1 MSICVVF
8 LCNKNYLNK
17 FLKSYNELIT
27 NGNYKGDVLLI
38 IGDDLTENEI
48 KKLNLNIYIK
58 KFPNII
64 FPNEIEKQMES
75 VRKLYDDRAIKK
87 KFQWHKL
94 HLFNIY
100 LKKWEYILYLD
111 CGINI
116 YSDISKIIDEKEKN
130 RLVAHSD
137 TYPTYVKKLKD
148 QFDVNKDLFNKLNN
162 TFNLNVDHF
171 QTTIMLY
178 DTDIIK
184 ENTFTKLYELS
195 KLIPISLTNEQAIMS
210 LYFILIKPKWK
221 KLNIEKKENEILYD
235 LIVRNKNK
243 NKNHILLKYKL

>member
-1 MSICVVF
+1 MNICVVF

-38 IGDDLTENEI
+38 IGDDLNEIDI
-48 KKLNLNIYIK
+48 KKLNLNIHIK
-58 KFPNII
+58 KFPNIV
-64 FPNEIEKQMES
+64 FPTEIEKQMES

-116 YSDISKIIDEKEKN
+116 YSDIVDIINERQENK
-130 RLVAHSD
+130 LVAHSD
-137 TYPTYVKKLKD
+137 TYPSFKKKLKD
-148 QFDVNKDLFNKLNN
+148 QFDDNKDLFNKLNK
-162 TFNLNVDHF
+162 TFNLDVDHF

-178 DTDIIK
+178 DTSIIK
-184 ENTFTKLYELS
+184 DNTFNKLYELA
-195 KLIPISLTNEQAIMS
+195 KFIPISLTNEQAIMS
-210 LYFILIKPKWK
+210 LYFVLIKPKWK
-221 KLNIEKKENEILYD
+221 KLNIEKYDNIILYD
-235 LIVRNKNK
+235 LVIRINNKK
-243 NKNHILLKYKL
+243 KKHILLKYKL